1 MSLFCIC
8 CVDPDGL
15 LQGVD
20 GEMQVSK
27 RRRRRALLQDGKHS
41 PNTQFDMG
49 LLQQTSDAT
58 EPCTESI
65 MCAPEWEEVAHGV
78 VSIYAINTRIR
89 ALGLCTGTRLLL
101 AAGVC
106 AVHAA
111 PAPVSASRLPC
122 GPLSTRNSKEPTVKP
137 VLAYIE
143 CIANNYQVVQ

>member
-1 MSLFCIC
+1 MHSSADL
-8 CVDPDGL
+8 DGL

-89 ALGLCTGTRLLL
+89 ALGLCTGAYLL
-101 AAGVC
+101 APRCGGPCYA
-106 AVHAA
+106 
-111 PAPVSASRLPC
+111 C
-122 GPLSTRNSKEPTVKP
+122 GPCTRF
-137 VLAYIE
+137 
-143 CIANNYQVVQ
+143 CQ

>member
-1 MSLFCIC
+1 
-8 CVDPDGL
+8 
-15 LQGVD
+15 
-20 GEMQVSK
+20 MQVSK

-89 ALGLCTGTRLLL
+89 ALGLCTGARPP
-101 AAGVC
+101 AAAWLHICIQPGGV
-106 AVHAA
+106 AWWGSDLGHFKVW
-111 PAPVSASRLPC
+111 SLW
-122 GPLSTRNSKEPTVKP
+122 
-137 VLAYIE
+137 
-143 CIANNYQVVQ
+143 

>member
-1 MSLFCIC
+1 M
-8 CVDPDGL
+8 
-15 LQGVD
+15 D

-41 PNTQFDMG
+41 PYTQFDMG

-89 ALGLCTGTRLLL
+89 ALGLCTGARSPSCYESSLRSR
-101 AAGVC
+101 
-106 AVHAA
+106 HA
-111 PAPVSASRLPC
+111 
-122 GPLSTRNSKEPTVKP
+122 
-137 VLAYIE
+137 
-143 CIANNYQVVQ
+143 

>member
-1 MSLFCIC
+1 MAGMTHEGNHALE
-8 CVDPDGL
+8 GL
-15 LQGVD
+15 LCAEAWSRELGDILQGVD

-65 MCAPEWEEVAHGV
+65 SCAPEWDEVAHGV

-89 ALGLCTGTRLLL
+89 ALGLCTGACSPT
-101 AAGVC
+101 AAWL
-106 AVHAA
+106 HDMR
-111 PAPVSASRLPC
+111 SAGGAWP
-122 GPLSTRNSKEPTVKP
+122 P
-137 VLAYIE
+137 
-143 CIANNYQVVQ
+143 